1 MLEEIRNIK
10 TEVKNLK
17 DFGITIGIVLLL
29 IAAFLYFKDLYFY
42 NLLFFIAGI
51 FIGLGLTL
59 PIILKPFYLIWM
71 TFAVLIGWFM
81 TRLIL
86 SLLFFTIITPIGVI
100 FRLTGKDFLKIKKI
114 KQNSYW
120 NYRNSEIEKNQNYE
134 KQF

>member
-1 MLEEIRNIK
+1 MEEIRNIK

-29 IAAFLYFKDLYFY
+29 IAAFLYFKDLYSY